1 MAKIFIDLNGQWQF
15 KEYPYAARRM
25 RDLDEGN
32 WFETQVPS
40 SIFTALINSGC
51 LKRSEIEQNS
61 EHFAWIS
68 QKPWVFRKT
77 FDVSE
82 EFKKFDRIDIVFEGL
97 DTAASIWLNE
107 KLAARTDNMFI
118 SHRVDVT
125 KYVKSGINQ
134 LLVKFDCAEE
144 TAENLMSRYGNLNES
159 DSSNPYRV
167 YLRKAQYQFG
177 WDWCPAMPGC
187 GIFRAVRL
195 EGICKAAIRNVHF
208 RTIQCDENHADI
220 TMAAELDT
228 TSQGNYSISLDV
240 ADSAGNLVHQENIK
254 PHNNSIRVVF
264 GIDKPQLWFPAG
276 YGKAN
281 LYQARIK
288 LFCDGSG
295 IDEMQ
300 HSFGIRTVRLDNSSD
315 GFGEKFQ
322 FEINGLPVYA
332 KGSNWIPATIFP
344 GSLRDSD
351 YEKLLSAVGDANINM
366 LRVWGG
372 GYYEDDVFYNLCDR
386 LGIMVWQDFMFAN
399 AYYPDRQWFL
409 DKVNLEAR
417 SVIEKLRN
425 HPCIV
430 LWCGNNEIEQMHRK
444 TRGKNKKFY
453 GQAIYN
459 KILPEMLSELDSD
472 RPYIPTTPFSPSKKH
487 EGPACGTVHNWAVWS
502 EHKSISSY
510 ISSAAG
516 VPRFVTEFGFQGL
529 PDKETVIEFCPQ
541 EKLRIGSYALEKHNY
556 QINGNSRIYRYM
568 GDLFGA
574 ANDVE
579 KFIYLSQLTQA
590 RAVKTYVEFLR
601 ANSQINNGVLF
612 WQMNDCCPAISWSA
626 IDYLNRPKALYY
638 YAKRF
643 FAPVLITALPE
654 FEKSLT
660 PESPCLKSLNAVIV
674 NDTCETFFA
683 QLSCRLMDLDGI
695 LLDQVQLPICV
706 SPFSVSNPL
715 KIPGNIVHC
724 GNPEKSIL
732 YFTAEKEG
740 TIAAENLFLFLP
752 DKYIEWSALNIE
764 TGFTKTGEYT
774 GCLTICSD
782 KIAKDVRIE
791 IENCKKLDKNYI
803 DLLPNQKYEIQAE
816 FDKPIDTPNPAVS
829 LTSVSRTL
837 SV

>member
-1 MAKIFIDLNGQWQF
+1 MPKAVIDLNGIWQF
-15 KEYPYAARRM
+15 KEYPAAARRM

-32 WFETQVPS
+32 WFETKVPS
-40 SIFTALINSGC
+40 SIFTGLIESGC
-51 LKRSEIEQNS
+51 LKRAEIEQNP
-61 EHFAWIS
+61 ENFAWIS

-77 FDVSE
+77 FEVSE
-82 EFKKFDRIDIVFEGL
+82 EFKDFDRIDLVCEGL

-107 KLAARTDNMFI
+107 KLAARTDNMFV
-118 SHRVDVT
+118 SHRFDVT
-125 KYVKSGINQ
+125 KYVQLGTNQ
-134 LLVKFDCAEE
+134 LLIKFECAEK

-159 DSSNPYRV
+159 DLSNPCRA

-187 GIFRAVRL
+187 GIFRPVRL
-195 EGICKAAIRNVHF
+195 EGICKAAIKNVHF

-220 TMAAELDT
+220 TMAAEIDAV
-228 TSQGNYSISLDV
+228 SNGNYDILLDV
-240 ADSAGNLVHQENIK
+240 TDCKGNLVHQENIK
-254 PHNNSIRVVF
+254 PHNNSLRIVF
-264 GIDKPQLWFPAG
+264 GIDKPNLWFPAG

-281 LYQARIK
+281 LYQAQIK
-288 LFCDGSG
+288 LFCEGRQ

-300 HSFGIRTVRLDNSSD
+300 NSFGIRTVRLDNSSD
-315 GFGEKFQ
+315 GVGEKFQ
-322 FEINGLPVYA
+322 FEINGLQVYA

-351 YEKLLSAVGDANINM
+351 YEKLLSAASNANMNM

-409 DKVNLEAR
+409 DKVNHEAR
-417 SVIEKLRN
+417 YVIERLRS
-425 HPCIV
+425 HPCLV
-430 LWCGNNEIEQMHRK
+430 LWCGNNEINQMHHK
-444 TRGKNKKFY
+444 ARGKKFY

-459 KILPEMLSELDSD
+459 KILPEMVCELDPD
-472 RPYIPTTPFSPSKKH
+472 RPYIPTTPFSPSKKLDD
-487 EGPACGTVHNWAVWS
+487 PASGTVHNWDVWS
-502 EHKSISSY
+502 GHQPISSY
-510 ISSAAG
+510 ISSGAK
-516 VPRFVTEFGFQGL
+516 VPRFVTEFGFQSL

-556 QINGNSRIYRYM
+556 QINGSSRIYRYM

-574 ANDVE
+574 ANSIE
-579 KFIYLSQLTQA
+579 RFIYLSQLTQA

-601 ANSQINNGVLF
+601 ANSQINSGALF

-654 FEKSLT
+654 FEKSFM
-660 PESPCLKSLNAVIV
+660 PELPCLKSLNAVVV
-674 NDTCETFFA
+674 NDTCETFFS
-683 QLSCRLMDLDGI
+683 QLSCRLMGLDGELI
-695 LLDQVQLPICV
+695 DQVQLPICV

-715 KIPGNIVHC
+715 KIPGNIVRC
-724 GNPEKSIL
+724 GNPEKSVLHFI
-732 YFTAEKEG
+732 AEKDG
-740 TIAAENLFLFLP
+740 AVIAENLFLFLP
-752 DKYIEWSALNIE
+752 DKYIEWPSVNIQ
-764 TGFTKTGEYT
+764 TGFVKTGEYT
-774 GCLTICSD
+774 GCLTIRSD
-782 KIAKDVRIE
+782 KVAKDVKIE
-791 IENCKKLDKNYI
+791 IENCKKLDNNYI
-803 DLLPNQKYEIQAE
+803 DLLPNRKYEIRAE
-816 FDKPIDTPNPAVS
+816 FDQPINILNPPS
-829 LTSVSRTL
+829 RLISVSHAI